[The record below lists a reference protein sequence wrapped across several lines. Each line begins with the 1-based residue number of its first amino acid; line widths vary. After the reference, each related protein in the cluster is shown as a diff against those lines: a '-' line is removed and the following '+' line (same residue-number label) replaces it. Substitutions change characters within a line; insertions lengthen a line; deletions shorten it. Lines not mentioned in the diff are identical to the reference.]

1 LTSASTVARPSLF
14 FGVSLLACL
23 CVLTTVAAPARAADD
38 ATAAA
43 RSHYEIGLRL
53 FDARQHDQALLEFRA
68 ANDLKSRPAALF
80 MMAQCEYLIGQ
91 LKAART
97 HYEQYAKENPD
108 GEFVELAK
116 DRIESID
123 KRPSTFVINTV
134 PDDVSVRITSETTPN
149 LPPVT
154 GQAPNN
160 FSVAR
165 GRYRITVSKANFLQQ
180 SRVVDIDLADTKPLF
195 FKLDPIPAR
204 LEIETWPAGATL
216 YVNGNRARN
225 PYRQDVVPGHYE
237 LFVEAQNRDSRTV
250 EFTLNPGER
259 LLLTDGQ
266 RLQLQYVQ
274 RSGRPELIGA
284 SAVLLGFVGAAAVAA
299 AIGKQLEDPSVSA
312 LLLTGGGA
320 LTGTVAGALAGS
332 VLVPTYIPDNR
343 ALFIIGAMWV
353 GAAEGAGAG
362 ISIEQTVASDD
373 NSDPNCQGCR
383 APLGE
388 RLRAAFFGS
397 LPGLALGITSGA
409 LLSSHAPTYGRVSLI
424 QSAALGGILAGGL
437 MAVALQLHPYGS
449 AWEQQITTSDPDLMK
464 NPKSKC
470 VPIAPNEVT
479 GQPQWRCPERSIL
492 DLTLPSLIGLNV
504 GLGAGLLAAYLPDQ
518 NQYGPSWTR
527 VLLVDLATIAGTLGG
542 GIAGCIAIKNCL
554 SGYPTDDGR
563 AASAVAALSGGALGF
578 VIGAVVTRNTDKGM
592 TDSNPTTASGPT
604 ATLTLFPAPQLQ
616 GGTVPMITA
625 IGTY

>member
-1 LTSASTVARPSLF
+1 LISASTVARLSAL
-14 FGVSLLACL
+14 GISLLVCL
-23 CVLTTVAAPARAADD
+23 CVVMTVPAPARAADD

-68 ANDLKSRPAALF
+68 ANDLKPRPAALF

-123 KRPSTFVINTV
+123 KRASTFVINTV
-134 PDDVSVRITSETTPN
+134 PDDVSVRIASETTPS

-160 FSVAR
+160 FSVPR

-204 LEIETWPAGATL
+204 LEIETSPAGATL

-237 LFVEAQNRDSRTV
+237 LFVEAQDRDSRTV

-343 ALFIIGAMWV
+343 ALFIIGAMWI

-362 ISIEQTVASDD
+362 ISIEQTAASDD
-373 NSDPNCQGCR
+373 NSDGTCPGCR
-383 APLGE
+383 SALGE

-437 MAVALQLHPYGS
+437 AAVALKWKPYG
-449 AWEQQITTSDPDLMK
+449 ADWEQQITTRAPE
-464 NPKSKC
+464 PKSPC
-470 VPIAPNEVT
+470 ATPVGRDPSN
-479 GQPQWRCPERSIL
+479 QDQYRCPERSIL

-504 GLGAGLLAAYLPDQ
+504 GLGAGLLGAYLPDQ
-518 NQYGPSWTR
+518 DQYGPSWTR

-542 GIAGCIAIKNCL
+542 GIAGCIAVKNCL
-554 SGYPTDDGR
+554 SGYPTDDAR
-563 AASAVAALSGGALGF
+563 AASAVAALSGGVLGF

-592 TDSNPTTASGPT
+592 TDPGTTSASGPS
-604 ATLTLFPAPQLQ
+604 ATLTLIPAPQPQ